1 MSDDALLQARGI
13 RWTADGRLIVADI
26 DLEVAD
32 GSIVGLLGPNGSG
45 KTTLLRAVAR
55 LIAPDAGAVR
65 LGGEDVGSM
74 RRRQLAQRLAFVEQH
89 AITSLD
95 LRVADV
101 VLLGRSPY
109 RSALAGDSAEDI
121 ELARH
126 ALGQVDM
133 TGTEQRR
140 WHTLSGGEQQR
151 VQLARALTQQ
161 PTLLV
166 LDEPTNHL
174 DVGHQLQLLH
184 YVKGIGITTLAALHD
199 VNLAAMFCDS
209 IIVLHRGRVAAAGA
223 VSDVITS
230 KLLSDVFAVTADVI
244 PHPHTG
250 RPHVILHPP
259 TDGRASTTSA
269 AP

>member
-1 MSDDALLQARGI
+1 MNDDALLHARGI
-13 RWTADGRLIVADI
+13 RWTTDDRLIVADI

-45 KTTLLRAVAR
+45 KTTLLRAIAR
-55 LIAPDAGAVR
+55 LIAPDTGDVHLR
-65 LGGEDVGSM
+65 GEDVGSM
-74 RRRQLAQRLAFVEQH
+74 RRRTLAQHLAFVEQH
-89 AITSLD
+89 ATTSLD

-109 RSALAGDSAEDI
+109 RSALDGDSAEDI
-121 ELARH
+121 ELARD
-126 ALGQVDM
+126 ALRHVDM

-161 PTLLV
+161 PSLLV

-174 DVGHQLQLLH
+174 DVGHQLQLLQ
-184 YVKGIGITTLAALHD
+184 YVKRTGITTLAALHD
-199 VNLAAMFCDS
+199 INLAAMFCDS
-209 IIVLHRGRVAAAGA
+209 IIVLHHGRVAAAGS
-223 VSDVITS
+223 VDDVLTS
-230 KLLSDVFAVTADVI
+230 NLLADVFSVTADVV
-244 PHPHTG
+244 PHPRTG

-259 TDGRASTTSA
+259 TN
-269 AP
+269 